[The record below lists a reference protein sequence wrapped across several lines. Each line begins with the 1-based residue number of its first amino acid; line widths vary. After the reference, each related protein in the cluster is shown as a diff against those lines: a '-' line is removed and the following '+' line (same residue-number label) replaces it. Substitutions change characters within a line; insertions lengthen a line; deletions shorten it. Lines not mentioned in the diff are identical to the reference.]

1 MTNQTF
7 EQLKKTYESG
17 RTRPLAWRRAQ
28 LNALRRLVTENRD
41 AFVSSAMADLGKPA
55 AETVLMELNLVAGEA
70 QFVRNRLS
78 LWTARHPK
86 AMHWMLQPA
95 AGWTIA
101 EPKGVVLIIS
111 PWNYP
116 VLLALEPMADAL
128 AAGNAVC
135 LKPSELSPNTSKLLA
150 ELVPQY
156 LDSEAVRVVEG
167 GPKETGELLKCPF
180 NHIFYTGGG
189 HVGKIVMRAAAE
201 HLTPVTLEL
210 GGKSPCFVDRTA
222 DINVAARR
230 IAWGKF
236 TNAGQTCVAPD
247 YVLATPDVAEALA
260 ERIAVAITE
269 FYGEDP
275 KASPD
280 FGRII
285 NDRHFERL
293 CKLLPVGTVPPEEPS
308 SPLVQ
313 VASAVGA
320 AMDMV
325 GRRFNAVSAGRAGA
339 GETAGGGVGGT
350 NNAAKSATGPNAAA
364 VDGGVAVMAAVEPS
378 EIHKVPGVFDSAGR
392 IVCGGKVDR
401 AARYIAPTVLYGTS
415 PDAPVMGEEIFGP
428 ILPILVVEDA
438 ESAIRFINKRSR
450 PLAAYVFSRD
460 HEVRLTFERQTSS
473 GALGY
478 SLPLGH
484 LLSSRLPFGGVGA
497 SGIGTYHG
505 KAGFLTFS
513 HVKTVVTKPQFPD
526 TLRLVYPPFNEAK
539 AKLFDIIAKFS

>member
-247 YVLATPDVAEALA
+247 YVLATSDVIEPLAGKIAEAVTRFFGSDLQHS
-260 ERIAVAITE
+260 
-269 FYGEDP
+269 D
-275 KASPD
+275 S

-285 NDRHFERL
+285 NARHFDRL
-293 CKLLPVGTVPPEEPS
+293 TALLPDPK
-308 SPLVQ
+308 SP
-313 VASAVGA
+313 
-320 AMDMV
+320 
-325 GRRFNAVSAGRAGA
+325 
-339 GETAGGGVGGT
+339 
-350 NNAAKSATGPNAAA
+350 ATG
-364 VDGGVAVMAAVEPS
+364 
-378 EIHKVPGVFDSAGR
+378 R
-392 IVCGGKVDR
+392 TVCGGNTRRDDL
-401 AARYIAPTVLYGTS
+401 YIAPTVLLGVK
-415 PDAPVMGEEIFGP
+415 PDASVMQEEIFGP
-428 ILPILVVEDA
+428 ILPILEVADAKAAVE
-438 ESAIRFINKRSR
+438 FINARPR
-450 PLAAYVFSRD
+450 PLAAYAFTGSKR
-460 HEVRLTFERQTSS
+460 VRRMFEREVSC
-473 GALGY
+473 GALGFN
-478 SLPLGH
+478 LPLGH
-484 LLSSRLPFGGVGA
+484 LISSRLPFGGVGA
-497 SGIGTYHG
+497 SGMGSYHG
-505 KAGFLTFS
+505 KAGFLEFS
-513 HVKTVVTKPQFPD
+513 HVKTVVGKPAVPD
-526 TLRLVYPPFNEAK
+526 TLSLVYPPYDGLKKILISAV
-539 AKLFDIIAKFS
+539 SHTPRVR

>member
-260 ERIAVAITE
+260 ERIAVAT
-269 FYGEDP
+269 
-275 KASPD
+275 
-280 FGRII
+280 GR
-285 NDRHFERL
+285 
-293 CKLLPVGTVPPEEPS
+293 G
-308 SPLVQ
+308 
-313 VASAVGA
+313 
-320 AMDMV
+320 
-325 GRRFNAVSAGRAGA
+325 GA
-339 GETAGGGVGGT
+339 GEMAGSA
-350 NNAAKSATGPNAAA
+350 NNAAKPTAGSNMAAA
-364 VDGGVAVMAAVEPS
+364 DDGATASAAVEPS
-378 EIHKVPGVFDSAGR
+378 EIHKVPGVFGLAGR

-415 PDAPVMGEEIFGP
+415 PDAPVMKEEIFGP

-497 SGIGTYHG
+497 SGTGTYHG

>member
-1 MTNQTF
+1 MTNETF
-7 EQLKKTYESG
+7 EQLKVAYESG
-17 RTRPLAWRRAQ
+17 LTRLLAWRRAQ
-28 LNALRRLVTENRD
+28 LNALRRLVMENRD
-41 AFVSSAMADLGKPA
+41 AFISSAMADLGKPA

-70 QFVRNRLS
+70 QFVRNRLG

-156 LDSEAVRVVEG
+156 LDAEAVRVVEG
-167 GPKETGELLKCPF
+167 GPKETGDLLKNPF

-189 HVGKIVMRAAAE
+189 RVGKIVMRAAAE
-201 HLTPVTLEL
+201 NLTPVTLEL

-230 IAWGKF
+230 IVWGKF

-260 ERIAVAITE
+260 KRIAVAVTE
-269 FYGEDP
+269 FYGKNPQD
-275 KASPD
+275 SPN

-285 NDRHFERL
+285 NERHFDRL
-293 CKLLPVGTVPPEEPS
+293 CKLLPVGTVPSDEPS
-308 SPLVQ
+308 SPLIQ

-320 AMDMV
+320 AVDMV
-325 GRRFNAVSAGRAGA
+325 GKRI
-339 GETAGGGVGGT
+339 
-350 NNAAKSATGPNAAA
+350 NAAA
-364 VDGGVAVMAAVEPS
+364 SGNTAAEARPDTAETGIVA
-378 EIHKVPGVFDSAGR
+378 VPGVVDPAGR
-392 IVCGGKVDR
+392 VMCGGKVDR
-401 AARYIAPTVLYGTS
+401 AARYVAPTVLYGTQ

-428 ILPILVVEDA
+428 ILPIVVVEDA
-438 ESAIRFINKRSR
+438 EAAIRFINRRSR

-460 HEVRLTFERQTSS
+460 HEVRLAFERQTSS

-484 LLSSRLPFGGVGA
+484 LLSSRLPFGGVGG
-497 SGIGTYHG
+497 SGIGAYHG
-505 KAGFLTFS
+505 KEGLRTFS
-513 HVKTVVTKPQFPD
+513 HIKTVVSKPQFPD

-539 AKLFDIIAKFS
+539 AKLMDLISKLS

>member
-1 MTNQTF
+1 
-7 EQLKKTYESG
+7 
-17 RTRPLAWRRAQ
+17 
-28 LNALRRLVTENRD
+28 
-41 AFVSSAMADLGKPA
+41 MADLGKPA

-275 KASPD
+275 KP
-280 FGRII
+280 
-285 NDRHFERL
+285 RL
-293 CKLLPVGTVPPEEPS
+293 
-308 SPLVQ
+308 
-313 VASAVGA
+313 
-320 AMDMV
+320 
-325 GRRFNAVSAGRAGA
+325 
-339 GETAGGGVGGT
+339 
-350 NNAAKSATGPNAAA
+350 
-364 VDGGVAVMAAVEPS
+364 
-378 EIHKVPGVFDSAGR
+378 
-392 IVCGGKVDR
+392 
-401 AARYIAPTVLYGTS
+401 
-415 PDAPVMGEEIFGP
+415 
-428 ILPILVVEDA
+428 ILVVLSTIVILNDCA
-438 ESAIRFINKRSR
+438 SYCRSHR
-450 PLAAYVFSRD
+450 AA
-460 HEVRLTFERQTSS
+460 
-473 GALGY
+473 
-478 SLPLGH
+478 
-484 LLSSRLPFGGVGA
+484 
-497 SGIGTYHG
+497 
-505 KAGFLTFS
+505 
-513 HVKTVVTKPQFPD
+513 
-526 TLRLVYPPFNEAK
+526 
-539 AKLFDIIAKFS
+539 

>member
-280 FGRII
+280 FWSYYQRSSFL
-285 NDRHFERL
+285 ND
-293 CKLLPVGTVPPEEPS
+293 CAMPYWPSATVPPEEPS

-325 GRRFNAVSAGRAGA
+325 GRRFNAVTDWARWRGGDGRQREQC
-339 GETAGGGVGGT
+339 GEA
-350 NNAAKSATGPNAAA
+350 
-364 VDGGVAVMAAVEPS
+364 DGRFE
-378 EIHKVPGVFDSAGR
+378 
-392 IVCGGKVDR
+392 
-401 AARYIAPTVLYGTS
+401 YG
-415 PDAPVMGEEIFGP
+415 
-428 ILPILVVEDA
+428 
-438 ESAIRFINKRSR
+438 SR
-450 PLAAYVFSRD
+450 
-460 HEVRLTFERQTSS
+460 
-473 GALGY
+473 
-478 SLPLGH
+478 
-484 LLSSRLPFGGVGA
+484 
-497 SGIGTYHG
+497 
-505 KAGFLTFS
+505 
-513 HVKTVVTKPQFPD
+513 
-526 TLRLVYPPFNEAK
+526 
-539 AKLFDIIAKFS
+539 

>member
-1 MTNQTF
+1 MVNADF
-7 EQLKKTYESG
+7 AQLRHAYESG
-17 RTRPLAWRRAQ
+17 CTRPLAWRRAQ
-28 LNALRRLVTENRD
+28 LDALCRLVADNRD
-41 AFVSSAMADLGKPA
+41 AFVAAAMADLGKPA
-55 AETVLMELNLVAGEA
+55 AETILMELNLVAGEA
-70 QFVRNRLS
+70 QFVRNRLG
-78 LWTARHPK
+78 LWAARHPK

-128 AAGNAVC
+128 AAGNAIC
-135 LKPSELSPNTSKLLA
+135 LKPSELSPNTSRLIA

-156 LDSEAVRVVEG
+156 LDPESVCVVGG

-210 GGKSPCFVDRTA
+210 GGKSPCFVDRTV

-247 YVLATPDVAEALA
+247 YVLVTPDVAEALA

-293 CKLLPVGTVPPEEPS
+293 CKLLPVGTVPSEEPS

-325 GRRFNAVSAGRAGA
+325 GRRFNVVAAGRGSA
-339 GETAGGGVGGT
+339 GETAGGGTGSA
-350 NNAAKSATGPNAAA
+350 NNAAKPAAGSNTAAA
-364 VDGGVAVMAAVEPS
+364 DSDATASAAVEPS
-378 EIHKVPGVFDSAGR
+378 EIHKVPGVFDLAGR

-415 PDAPVMGEEIFGP
+415 PDAPVMKEEIFGP

>member
-189 HVGKIVMRAAAE
+189 HVRQNRHARGGQASDAGHAGTRRQVAMLCGSHCGHQCGCTPHCVGQIHQCRAD
-201 HLTPVTLEL
+201 LRGT
-210 GGKSPCFVDRTA
+210 
-222 DINVAARR
+222 
-230 IAWGKF
+230 
-236 TNAGQTCVAPD
+236 
-247 YVLATPDVAEALA
+247 
-260 ERIAVAITE
+260 
-269 FYGEDP
+269 
-275 KASPD
+275 
-280 FGRII
+280 
-285 NDRHFERL
+285 RL
-293 CKLLPVGTVPPEEPS
+293 CARHAGC
-308 SPLVQ
+308 
-313 VASAVGA
+313 
-320 AMDMV
+320 
-325 GRRFNAVSAGRAGA
+325 GRGSGRAHRR
-339 GETAGGGVGGT
+339 
-350 NNAAKSATGPNAAA
+350 SHHRILWRR
-364 VDGGVAVMAAVEPS
+364 S
-378 EIHKVPGVFDSAGR
+378 EG
-392 IVCGGKVDR
+392 
-401 AARYIAPTVLYGTS
+401 
-415 PDAPVMGEEIFGP
+415 
-428 ILPILVVEDA
+428 
-438 ESAIRFINKRSR
+438 
-450 PLAAYVFSRD
+450 LA
-460 HEVRLTFERQTSS
+460 
-473 GALGY
+473 
-478 SLPLGH
+478 
-484 LLSSRLPFGGVGA
+484 
-497 SGIGTYHG
+497 
-505 KAGFLTFS
+505 
-513 HVKTVVTKPQFPD
+513 
-526 TLRLVYPPFNEAK
+526 
-539 AKLFDIIAKFS
+539 

>member
-167 GPKETGELLKCPF
+167 GPKKTGELLKCPF

-189 HVGKIVMRAAAE
+189 HVGKIAGAELDGDAAAG
-201 HLTPVTLEL
+201 L
-210 GGKSPCFVDRTA
+210 S
-222 DINVAARR
+222 VAAEPHADR
-230 IAWGKF
+230 
-236 TNAGQTCVAPD
+236 
-247 YVLATPDVAEALA
+247 LA
-260 ERIAVAITE
+260 EREQHLA
-269 FYGEDP
+269 G
-275 KASPD
+275 
-280 FGRII
+280 
-285 NDRHFERL
+285 
-293 CKLLPVGTVPPEEPS
+293 VG
-308 SPLVQ
+308 
-313 VASAVGA
+313 AVGH
-320 AMDMV
+320 V
-325 GRRFNAVSAGRAGA
+325 AGRG
-339 GETAGGGVGGT
+339 
-350 NNAAKSATGPNAAA
+350 
-364 VDGGVAVMAAVEPS
+364 DGVAVALV
-378 EIHKVPGVFDSAGR
+378 R
-392 IVCGGKVDR
+392 GG
-401 AARYIAPTVLYGTS
+401 
-415 PDAPVMGEEIFGP
+415 
-428 ILPILVVEDA
+428 
-438 ESAIRFINKRSR
+438 
-450 PLAAYVFSRD
+450 
-460 HEVRLTFERQTSS
+460 
-473 GALGY
+473 
-478 SLPLGH
+478 
-484 LLSSRLPFGGVGA
+484 
-497 SGIGTYHG
+497 
-505 KAGFLTFS
+505 
-513 HVKTVVTKPQFPD
+513 
-526 TLRLVYPPFNEAK
+526 LRL
-539 AKLFDIIAKFS
+539 

>member
-1 MTNQTF
+1 MAGRSLLTNAV
-7 EQLKKTYESG
+7 Y
-17 RTRPLAWRRAQ
+17 A
-28 LNALRRLVTENRD
+28 
-41 AFVSSAMADLGKPA
+41 
-55 AETVLMELNLVAGEA
+55 
-70 QFVRNRLS
+70 RNR
-78 LWTARHPK
+78 R
-86 AMHWMLQPA
+86 
-95 AGWTIA
+95 
-101 EPKGVVLIIS
+101 
-111 PWNYP
+111 
-116 VLLALEPMADAL
+116 
-128 AAGNAVC
+128 
-135 LKPSELSPNTSKLLA
+135 LSPNTSKLLA

-167 GPKETGELLKCPF
+167 GPKKTGELLKCPF

-313 VASAVGA
+313 VASAWSA

-325 GRRFNAVSAGRAGA
+325 GRRFNAVTTGRGGA
-339 GETAGGGVGGT
+339 GEMAGSA
-350 NNAAKSATGPNAAA
+350 NNAAKPTAGSNMAAA
-364 VDGGVAVMAAVEPS
+364 DDGA
-378 EIHKVPGVFDSAGR
+378 
-392 IVCGGKVDR
+392 
-401 AARYIAPTVLYGTS
+401 T
-415 PDAPVMGEEIFGP
+415 
-428 ILPILVVEDA
+428 
-438 ESAIRFINKRSR
+438 
-450 PLAAYVFSRD
+450 
-460 HEVRLTFERQTSS
+460 
-473 GALGY
+473 ALG
-478 SLPLGH
+478 
-484 LLSSRLPFGGVGA
+484 RC
-497 SGIGTYHG
+497 
-505 KAGFLTFS
+505 
-513 HVKTVVTKPQFPD
+513 
-526 TLRLVYPPFNEAK
+526 
-539 AKLFDIIAKFS
+539 

>member
-189 HVGKIVMRAAAE
+189 HVGKIVTARGGRASDAGHAGTRRQVAMLCGCALRTSMWLHAA
-201 HLTPVTLEL
+201 LR
-210 GGKSPCFVDRTA
+210 GANSPMPGRLAWHPTMCSP
-222 DINVAARR
+222 RR
-230 IAWGKF
+230 MW
-236 TNAGQTCVAPD
+236 PR
-247 YVLATPDVAEALA
+247 LWPS
-260 ERIAVAITE
+260 
-269 FYGEDP
+269 
-275 KASPD
+275 ASP
-280 FGRII
+280 
-285 NDRHFERL
+285 
-293 CKLLPVGTVPPEEPS
+293 
-308 SPLVQ
+308 
-313 VASAVGA
+313 
-320 AMDMV
+320 
-325 GRRFNAVSAGRAGA
+325 
-339 GETAGGGVGGT
+339 
-350 NNAAKSATGPNAAA
+350 
-364 VDGGVAVMAAVEPS
+364 
-378 EIHKVPGVFDSAGR
+378 
-392 IVCGGKVDR
+392 
-401 AARYIAPTVLYGTS
+401 
-415 PDAPVMGEEIFGP
+415 
-428 ILPILVVEDA
+428 
-438 ESAIRFINKRSR
+438 
-450 PLAAYVFSRD
+450 
-460 HEVRLTFERQTSS
+460 
-473 GALGY
+473 
-478 SLPLGH
+478 
-484 LLSSRLPFGGVGA
+484 
-497 SGIGTYHG
+497 
-505 KAGFLTFS
+505 
-513 HVKTVVTKPQFPD
+513 
-526 TLRLVYPPFNEAK
+526 
-539 AKLFDIIAKFS
+539 

>member
-313 VASAVGA
+313 LASAVGA

-325 GRRFNAVSAGRAGA
+325 GRRFNAVTTGRGGA
-339 GETAGGGVGGT
+339 GEMAGSA
-350 NNAAKSATGPNAAA
+350 NNAAKPTAGSNMAAA
-364 VDGGVAVMAAVEPS
+364 DDGATASAAVEPS
-378 EIHKVPGVFDSAGR
+378 EIHKVPGVFDLAGR

-415 PDAPVMGEEIFGP
+415 PDAPVMKEEIFGP